1 MMNQNQNDMNAFKY
15 CRIKK
20 KKGFNG
26 YGFNLQSKSD
36 AKCRYVGIVD
46 ACSPACLANL
56 KNGDYIVEVNNVNVE
71 NLNHDEI
78 VKLIKAGLKINE
90 HIYKEEVLLT
100 IRNNISTG
108 ESLADKKH
116 MRQFRE
122 PNFLKNLNFDSKI
135 YEKINNVYKEESRHK
150 SSKSLDTMINKRA
163 ATRLHLNDENV
174 NDSNEAEVVIF
185 I

>member
-56 KNGDYIVEVNNVNVE
+56 KNGDYI
-71 NLNHDEI
+71 DEECGFLPPPKSVSDPRLFL
-78 VKLIKAGLKINE
+78 VKSNQAIEFSN
-90 HIYKEEVLLT
+90 
-100 IRNNISTG
+100 
-108 ESLADKKH
+108 KH
-116 MRQFRE
+116 
-122 PNFLKNLNFDSKI
+122 
-135 YEKINNVYKEESRHK
+135 
-150 SSKSLDTMINKRA
+150 
-163 ATRLHLNDENV
+163 
-174 NDSNEAEVVIF
+174 
-185 I
+185 